1 MAISSTLA
9 VRIFSVFA
17 LGYFLSYALR
27 SVNAAIAPGLVSDL
41 GLSASQLGSLSSA
54 YLLSFALM
62 QLPLGGWLDRYGP
75 RRTEAALLLIAALGC
90 FVFAMSQSY
99 VGTWLGRA
107 LIGVGV
113 SGCLMAAYKG
123 FREYFPQGAQSRLA
137 AWMLMA
143 GTAGALTT
151 TVPVQRL
158 VAILGWRPVFL
169 VAGALLLISALAI
182 FKGLP
187 KEQQSENTGRVSKD
201 APTTSISLTATA
213 ATSATAKRDQLFTL
227 ADVVREPYFWRM
239 ALLGVVFT
247 GGFIALQ
254 SLWLGPWLTNVL
266 AFTPAGAANSL
277 FAFNL
282 VLFLAYLLMGW
293 LMPRAEK
300 RGVTVPVI
308 AVVLNALGI
317 ITLLAA
323 SWLTDARYWWIWLV
337 LPATTT
343 INTLTQTYINGYFP
357 VALAGR
363 ANSLFNLLIFAGAFC
378 WQSGLG
384 LLIDYFKS
392 SGATTVQAYQQSLWI
407 YIVIAVVTWMAFVAW
422 RPVRPQLS

>member
-1 MAISSTLA
+1 MGISSGLA

-17 LGYFLSYALR
+17 FGYFLSYALR

-62 QLPLGGWLDRYGP
+62 QLPLGSWLDRYGP
-75 RRTEAALLLIAALGC
+75 RRTEAALLLVASLGC

-99 VGTWLGRA
+99 VGTWIGRA

-123 FREYFPQGAQSRLA
+123 FREYFEPELQSRLA

-151 TVPVQRL
+151 TIPVQRL
-158 VAILGWRPVFL
+158 VAVVGWRPVFL
-169 VAGALLLISALAI
+169 IAGTLLLISAVAI
-182 FKGLP
+182 FAGLP
-187 KEQQSENTGRVSKD
+187 KEQASDSN
-201 APTTSISLTATA
+201 
-213 ATSATAKRDQLFTL
+213 RDDLMASPSVTL
-227 ADVVREPYFWRM
+227 VDVIREPYFWRM

-282 VLFLAYLLMGW
+282 VLFVAYLLMGW
-293 LMPRAEK
+293 IMPRAEK
-300 RGVTVPVI
+300 KGVTIPAI
-308 AVVLNALGI
+308 AVNLNAAGI
-317 ITLLAA
+317 LTLLTA
-323 SWLTDARYWWIWLV
+323 SLLTDPKYWWIWLV
-337 LPATTT
+337 LPVTTT

-357 VALAGR
+357 KALAGR
-363 ANSLFNLLIFAGAFC
+363 ANSLFNLVIFAGAFC

-384 LLIDYFKS
+384 ILIDYFKS
-392 SGATTVQAYQQSLWI
+392 TGASTVRAYQQSLWI
-407 YIVIAVVTWMAFVAW
+407 YIAIAAITWVVFVVW
-422 RPVRPQLS
+422 RPARPQLNQLT

>member
-1 MAISSTLA
+1 MPISSGLA
-9 VRIFSVFA
+9 VRIFAVFA
-17 LGYFLSYALR
+17 FAYFLSYALR

-62 QLPLGGWLDRYGP
+62 QLPLGSWLDRYGP
-75 RRTEAALLLIAALGC
+75 RRTEAALLLVAALGC
-90 FVFAMSQSY
+90 FVFASSESY

-123 FREYFPQGAQSRLA
+123 FREYFAQGAQSKLA

-151 TVPVQRL
+151 TIPVQRL
-158 VAILGWRPVFL
+158 VAVLGWRPVFL
-169 VAGALLLISALAI
+169 IAGVLLLIGAVAI
-182 FKGLP
+182 FTGLP
-187 KEQQSENTGRVSKD
+187 KERATGSTLLIAKD
-201 APTTSISLTATA
+201 QR
-213 ATSATAKRDQLFTL
+213 KFTL
-227 ADVVREPYFWRM
+227 MDVVREPYFWRM

-266 AFTPAGAANSL
+266 AFTPASAANSL

-282 VLFLAYLLMGW
+282 VLFMAYLAMGW
-293 LMPRAEK
+293 LMPRAER
-300 RGVTVPVI
+300 RGVTVPAI
-308 AVVLNALGI
+308 AVKLNAVGLL
-317 ITLLAA
+317 TLLAA
-323 SWLTDARYWWIWLV
+323 SLLIDPSYWWIWLV

-357 VALAGR
+357 KALAGR

-384 LLIDYFKS
+384 VLIDYFKS
-392 SGATTVQAYQQSLWI
+392 TGAMTMRAYQQSLWI
-407 YIVIAVVTWMAFVAW
+407 YIAIAALTWVVFVAW
-422 RPVRPQLS
+422 RPARPQLN

>member
-1 MAISSTLA
+1 MGISSGLA

-17 LGYFLSYALR
+17 FGYFLSYALR

-62 QLPLGGWLDRYGP
+62 QLPLGSWLDRYGP
-75 RRTEAALLLIAALGC
+75 RRTEAALLLVASLGC

-99 VGTWLGRA
+99 VGTWIGRA

-123 FREYFPQGAQSRLA
+123 FREYFEPELQSRLA

-151 TVPVQRL
+151 TIPVQRL
-158 VAILGWRPVFL
+158 VAVVGWRPVFL
-169 VAGALLLISALAI
+169 IAGTLLLISAAAI
-182 FKGLP
+182 FAGLP
-187 KEQQSENTGRVSKD
+187 KEQATDSNREDLMAS
-201 APTTSISLTATA
+201 PSLT
-213 ATSATAKRDQLFTL
+213 LG
-227 ADVVREPYFWRM
+227 DVIREPYFWRM

-266 AFTPAGAANSL
+266 AFTPASAANSL

-282 VLFLAYLLMGW
+282 VLFVAYLLMGW
-293 LMPRAEK
+293 IMPRAEK
-300 RGVTVPVI
+300 KGVTIPAI
-308 AVVLNALGI
+308 AVNLNAAGI
-317 ITLLAA
+317 LTLLTA
-323 SWLTDARYWWIWLV
+323 SLLTDPKYWWIWLV
-337 LPATTT
+337 LPVTTT

-357 VALAGR
+357 KVLAGR
-363 ANSLFNLLIFAGAFC
+363 ANSLFNLVIFAGAFC

-384 LLIDYFKS
+384 ILIDYFKS
-392 SGATTVQAYQQSLWI
+392 TGASTVRAYQQSLWI
-407 YIVIAVVTWMAFVAW
+407 YIAIAAITWVVFVVW
-422 RPVRPQLS
+422 RPAQPQLNQLT

>member
-1 MAISSTLA
+1 MGISSGLA

-17 LGYFLSYALR
+17 FGYFLSYALR

-62 QLPLGGWLDRYGP
+62 QLPLGSWLDRYGP
-75 RRTEAALLLIAALGC
+75 RRTEAALLLVASLGC

-99 VGTWLGRA
+99 GGTWIGRA

-123 FREYFPQGAQSRLA
+123 FREYFEPELQSRLA

-151 TVPVQRL
+151 TIPVQRL
-158 VAILGWRPVFL
+158 VAVVGWRPVFL
-169 VAGALLLISALAI
+169 IAGTLLLISAVAI
-182 FKGLP
+182 FAGLP
-187 KEQQSENTGRVSKD
+187 KEQASDSN
-201 APTTSISLTATA
+201 
-213 ATSATAKRDQLFTL
+213 RDDLMASPSVTL
-227 ADVVREPYFWRM
+227 VDVIREPYFWRM

-282 VLFLAYLLMGW
+282 VLFVAYLLMGW
-293 LMPRAEK
+293 IMPQAEK
-300 RGVTVPVI
+300 KGVTIPAI
-308 AVVLNALGI
+308 AVNLNAVGI
-317 ITLLAA
+317 LTLLTA
-323 SWLTDARYWWIWLV
+323 SLLTDPKYWWIWLV
-337 LPATTT
+337 LPVTTT

-357 VALAGR
+357 KALAGR
-363 ANSLFNLLIFAGAFC
+363 ANSLFNLVIFAGAFC

-384 LLIDYFKS
+384 ILIDYFKS
-392 SGATTVQAYQQSLWI
+392 TGASTVRAYQQSLWI
-407 YIVIAVVTWMAFVAW
+407 YIAIAAITWVVFVVW
-422 RPVRPQLS
+422 RPARPQLNQLT

>member
-17 LGYFLSYALR
+17 LAYFLSYALR

-75 RRTEAALLLIAALGC
+75 RRTEAALLLVAALGC

-99 VGTWLGRA
+99 VGTWIGRA

-123 FREYFPQGAQSRLA
+123 FREYFPQSAQSRLA

-151 TVPVQRL
+151 TIPVQRM

-169 VAGALLLISALAI
+169 VAGTLLLISAFAI

-187 KEQQSENTGRVSKD
+187 KEQRSENARKD
-201 APTTSISLTATA
+201 SNDVPPESTSSAGTPATP
-213 ATSATAKRDQLFTL
+213 KHDQSFTL

-317 ITLLAA
+317 ITLTAA
-323 SWLTDARYWWIWLV
+323 SLLTDARYWWIWLV

-357 VALAGR
+357 IALAGR

-384 LLIDYFKS
+384 VLIDYFKS
-392 SGATTVQAYQQSLWI
+392 TGATTVQAYQQSLWI
-407 YIVIAVVTWMAFVAW
+407 YIAIALVTWMVFVTW
-422 RPVRPQLS
+422 RPARPHLS

>member
-9 VRIFSVFA
+9 VRVFSVFA
-17 LGYFLSYALR
+17 FAYFLSYALR

-62 QLPLGGWLDRYGP
+62 QLPLGSWLDRYGP
-75 RRTEAALLLIAALGC
+75 RRTEASLLLIAALGC

-99 VGTWLGRA
+99 VGTWIGRA

-123 FREYFPQGAQSRLA
+123 FREYFAQGAQSRLA

-151 TVPVQRL
+151 TIPVQRL

-182 FKGLP
+182 FTGLP
-187 KEQQSENTGRVSKD
+187 KERQSENERALSKD
-201 APTTSISLTATA
+201 LPTKSKSSQA
-213 ATSATAKRDQLFTL
+213 ALASTKLDQALTL
-227 ADVVREPYFWRM
+227 ADVIREPYFWRM

-266 AFTPAGAANSL
+266 AFTPARAANSL

-293 LMPRAEK
+293 LMPRVEK

-308 AVVLNALGI
+308 AVALNAVGI

-323 SWLTDARYWWIWLV
+323 SFLTDPRYWWIWLA

-357 VALAGR
+357 IALAGR

-384 LLIDYFKS
+384 ILIDYFKTM
-392 SGATTVQAYQQSLWI
+392 GATTVRAYQQSMWI
-407 YIVIAVVTWMAFVAW
+407 YIAIAVITWIVFVAW
-422 RPVRPQLS
+422 RPARPQLT